1 MIRRVHANRDI
12 MQIHGYPDSHYARTL
27 RERREYPALDGD
39 IDVETVVI
47 GGGLAGCATA
57 LDLAEKGHRV
67 ALIEGKRIGW
77 GASGRNGG
85 FVSDGFPGGY
95 RALVE
100 RVGLEQARRLHALS
114 RMGNRLVRERIE
126 RYAIDCGP
134 VQDGAVRCNMAGGG
148 ENLVELCDFMA
159 RNFDTHYTYWP
170 QAQLR
175 EALSTERYS
184 DAFFNPRSYAVQPL
198 DLTCGLARACAEKGG
213 QIFEATQATG
223 FATRLGRK
231 EVRTNSG
238 CVRADRIVITCGGY
252 VDGLDKTISG
262 ATVPIATFVMVT
274 EKLGEGLAKAI
285 RVPYAISDIKV
296 ATNYYRPLADTRLL
310 WGGRV
315 LAWEPSPE
323 RLAQGLKRDM
333 ASFYP
338 DLAGA
343 RVEVAWGGMMPF
355 TRHKLPV
362 IGKLEP
368 DIWYATGF
376 GGLGLALT
384 TTAGA
389 LISSGIREANED
401 WRLFAQFGLPYVGG
415 KLGKIPAQ
423 LIYWKHQLVAQLGF
437 AKHG

>member
-1 MIRRVHANRDI
+1 MTAMNF
-12 MQIHGYPDSHYARTL
+12 PDTYYARTL
-27 RERREYPALDGD
+27 REKREFAALDGD

-67 ALIEGKRIGW
+67 ALIEAKRIGW

-95 RALVE
+95 AALVK
-100 RVGLEQARRLHALS
+100 RVGLDQARRFHALS
-114 RMGNRLVRERIE
+114 RMGNRLLRERID
-126 RYAIDCGP
+126 RYGIDCGP
-134 VQDGAVRCNMAGGG
+134 IQDGALRCNMAGGS
-148 ENLVELCDFMA
+148 ENLVEFCDFMA
-159 RNFDTHYTYWP
+159 RNFDTHYAYWP
-170 QAQLR
+170 QERLR
-175 EALSTERYS
+175 EALTTERYS
-184 DAFFNPRSYAVQPL
+184 DAFFNPYTYAVQPL
-198 DLTCGLARACAEKGG
+198 DLTRGLARACVEQGG
-213 QIFEATQATG
+213 QVFETTPAVELTS
-223 FATRLGRK
+223 RLGRK
-231 EVRTNSG
+231 EVRTQSG
-238 CVRADRIVITCGGY
+238 RIRADRIVITCGGY
-252 VDGLDKTISG
+252 IENLDKTISG

-274 EKLGEGLAKAI
+274 ERLGEGLEKAI

-296 ATNYYRPLADTRLL
+296 ATNYYRPLADSRLL

-323 RLAQGLKRDM
+323 RLAEQLKHDM
-333 ASFYP
+333 AFFYP
-338 DLAGA
+338 DLAEA

-362 IGKLEP
+362 IGQLEP

-389 LISSGIREANED
+389 LISAGIRGTDED
-401 WRLFAQFGLPYVGG
+401 WRLFAQFGLPFAGG

-423 LIYWKHQLVAQLGF
+423 LVYWRHQLAAKLGYAQQF
-437 AKHG
+437 